1 MDTSTPLLDTPKRAS
16 LQSQADALRV
26 DLKEYERTFAAR
38 NGGRKPGK
46 GDIKADAV
54 IAARY
59 KEYNRVRDVLAG
71 KRGIDALNTPR
82 LHQNTRRH
90 GRSDS
95 AISLTPHR
103 GRKSFSPSRSLWHP
117 NDIDPYDPPL
127 SISPKVIPKAIG
139 PTPRRDGTVL
149 GIFDLLPNSGS
160 KKSVESTP
168 GSRKRKIDALFDGP
182 GEDGSRQLPAAQTPS
197 QKPRKARD
205 NGHLG
210 LQATT
215 PSTRLSAAQR
225 LHSKTPISE
234 GKKFMLDHFFA
245 TPSAVRFATMIS
257 GDDDTNPP
265 IQSKTPLRDFVLKVS
280 PAKDTET
287 GNGGHAAANGNDS
300 TPPYLKRSFSFK
312 ERLFAASGASAGKS
326 SPTSTRTGPRRSL
339 GYGRCAPKPLSQI
352 IADLEQSKQE
362 DQQRNDEDNE
372 DDLDALREMEANEIN
387 VLVNDSQRVVGILTV
402 DATEEAPA
410 PKVWKKKGQK
420 RTTRR
425 VIMRPV
431 KMKPAAAP
439 KFVAD
444 DEDEDEDEAR
454 GIDEIQESEDELAL
468 ALEDAG
474 VDLEASEKETLTAE
488 NEQSGDDALHD
499 PDASDEADEYI
510 PRTERPA
517 NRRKATSKSKS
528 SLSATRL
535 ESQSPASNPDEP
547 LTGTRAKTNLKS
559 KASRKP
565 TTSSKG
571 QDEKTTTTTTTR
583 KINPN
588 AYAHMNFRSLKI
600 KNKNSRA
607 KRVGGRFSR
616 GRR

>member
-1 MDTSTPLLDTPKRAS
+1 MDTLIPLLDTPKRAS
-16 LQSQADALRV
+16 LQSQADSLRI
-26 DLKEYERTFAAR
+26 DLKGYERTFAAR
-38 NGGRKPGK
+38 NGGRKPDK
-46 GDIKADAV
+46 GDIKADLV
-54 IAARY
+54 IAAKY

-71 KRGIDALNTPR
+71 KRSIDLLNTPR
-82 LHQNTRRH
+82 RHQSTRRH

-103 GRKSFSPSRSLWHP
+103 VQKSFSPSKSLSHP
-117 NDIDPYDPPL
+117 NDIDPYDPPS
-127 SISPKVIPKAIG
+127 SISPKVLPKAIG

-149 GIFDLLPNSGS
+149 GIFDLLPNTVS

-168 GSRKRKIDALFDGP
+168 GSRKRKADALYDGA
-182 GEDGSRQLPAAQTPS
+182 GDNDSRPLPVTQTPS
-197 QKPRKARD
+197 QKPRQSSYPGGA
-205 NGHLG
+205 G

-215 PSTRLSAAQR
+215 PSSRVSASKR
-225 LHSKTPISE
+225 MHSKTPISE

-245 TPSAVRFATMIS
+245 TPSAVRFATMI
-257 GDDDTNPP
+257 GDDDDADAPVE
-265 IQSKTPLRDFVLKVS
+265 SKTPLRDFVLKTT
-280 PAKDTET
+280 PAKAIET
-287 GNGGHAAANGNDS
+287 DKGLVAATANGNDS

-312 ERLFAASGASAGKS
+312 ERLFAASGAGASASKS

-339 GYGRCAPKPLSQI
+339 GFGKPGPKPLSQM

-362 DQQRNDEDNE
+362 TQQLSNDDNE
-372 DDLDALREMEANEIN
+372 DDLDALREMEANEVN
-387 VLVNDSQRVVGILTV
+387 VLVNDSQKTADGILM
-402 DATEEAPA
+402 AEIAGEEPA

-444 DEDEDEDEAR
+444 DEDEDEHDAQD
-454 GIDEIQESEDELAL
+454 IDQKESEDELAL

-474 VDLEASEKETLTAE
+474 GSRDGLDMEDLTAE
-488 NEQSGDDALHD
+488 NEEADDDGLHD
-499 PDASDEADEYI
+499 PDASDEADEFV
-510 PRTERPA
+510 PRNDPPA
-517 NRRKATSKSKS
+517 NRRKVISKSK
-528 SLSATRL
+528 
-535 ESQSPASNPDEP
+535 PASSTKP
-547 LTGTRAKTNLKS
+547 
-559 KASRKP
+559 KASRKHP
-565 TTSSKG
+565 ANRTSG
-571 QDEKTTTTTTTR
+571 QGEETMTRKTTTTR

-588 AYAHMNFRSLKI
+588 AYSHMNFRSLKI

-607 KRVGGRFSR
+607 KRAGGRFSR